1 MLSSRYL
8 YLHEAL
14 GLGPMWLNRDA
25 KVLAAAP
32 PAERTASPVA
42 APKAAPASVAP
53 AAETPR
59 EPVPAAAH
67 HHNPTSAAPAAPV
80 NSARAAALAA
90 VGSRIGAYE
99 ERAQENLPAEKAPA
113 EILPPAHDTAHYL
126 EALAGSISSAKLMVV
141 SICPAPQ
148 DKVAG
153 KLFSGTAGELLDN
166 MLAAIGLSAADAHK
180 TSWLELPTYEAEPP
194 AAIVERALPRMQAE
208 CALSQPQALL
218 LLGRFFT
225 AAERQP
231 LIQSLAGELPV
242 FYVPHPAQLL
252 RQPQLKAEAWAE
264 LKKLRALL

>member
-25 KVLAAAP
+25 KVLAAP
-32 PAERTASPVA
+32 PAERTVAPVA
-42 APKAAPASVAP
+42 APKAPPAAVAP

-59 EPVPAAAH
+59 EPVPAATH
-67 HHNPTSAAPAAPV
+67 HHNPTPAAPV

-99 ERAQENLPAEKAPA
+99 ERAQENIPAEKAPA

-126 EALAGSISSAKLMVV
+126 EALAGSITPAKLMVV

-166 MLAAIGLSAADAHK
+166 MLAAIGLSATDAHK

-194 AAIVERALPRMQAE
+194 AAIVERALPRKQAE

-252 RQPQLKAEAWAE
+252 RQPQLKADAWAE
-264 LKKLRALL
+264 LKKLRAILQ

>member
-25 KVLAAAP
+25 KVLAAP
-32 PAERTASPVA
+32 PAERTAAPVA
-42 APKAAPASVAP
+42 APEAAPASVAP

-59 EPVPAAAH
+59 EPLPAAARD
-67 HHNPTSAAPAAPV
+67 HNTAARPAAPV

-99 ERAQENLPAEKAPA
+99 ERAQENTPAEKAPA
-113 EILPPAHDTAHYL
+113 EVLPPAHDTAHYL
-126 EALAGSISSAKLMVV
+126 EALAGSINPAKLMVV

-194 AAIVERALPRMQAE
+194 EAIVERALPRMQAE

-264 LKKLRALL
+264 LKKLRTLL